1 MKTMR
6 GQKGQ
11 VFIMVLAVLAIG
23 SLFLIPA
30 LFFMSTSSLASQ
42 NAVAQARGNY
52 SADGGVEHAL
62 WRLRYEPGFAASL
75 TGDPPTAHYSIDL
88 NGTPTGVTVTS
99 VFTETPPVPPG
110 GDESQSGRITVNK
123 TADPSTIPPLQTT
136 VVTYTLLV
144 ENVGTSRVHL
154 EKIGDNLPQSF
165 HYLDGTSSGFTT
177 VNPTIT
183 IVDDKE
189 VLEWAFTT
197 PLPYV
202 DAGQTGTQSFQA
214 EATPPG
220 GGLYYN
226 EGWVV
231 ADPDSIDYVSSGTT
245 APVEVEGGLAY
256 NIVSTANGLTVQA
269 RVAVSADG
277 IYITSWQVVK

>member
-11 VFIMVLAVLAIG
+11 VFIMVLAVLTVG

-30 LFFMSTSSLASQ
+30 LLFMSTSSLASQ
-42 NAVAQARGNY
+42 DATARAKGNY

-62 WRLRYEPGFAASL
+62 WRLRYEPGFATSL

-99 VFTETPPVPPG
+99 VYTETPPVPPG
-110 GDESQSGRITVNK
+110 GEETQSGRITVNK
-123 TADPSTIPPLQTT
+123 TADPSSIPPLETT

-177 VNPTIT
+177 VNPTTT
-183 IVDDKE
+183 IVDGNE

-202 DAGQTGTQSFQA
+202 DPGETGTQTFQA

-220 GGLYYN
+220 GGVYYN

-231 ADPDSIDYVSSGTT
+231 ADPDSIDYVTSGTT
-245 APVEVEGGLAY
+245 APVEVGGGSAY
-256 NIVSTANGLTVQA
+256 NIVSTANGLAIQA
-269 RVAVSADG
+269 RVSVSADG
-277 IYITSWQVVK
+277 VYITSWQVER

>member
-30 LFFMSTSSLASQ
+30 LLFMSTASLASQ
-42 NAVAQARGNY
+42 NAAAQTKENY

-62 WRLRYEPGFAASL
+62 WRLRYEPGFATSL
-75 TGDPPTAHYSIDL
+75 TGDPPTASYSIDL
-88 NGTPTGVTVTS
+88 NGAQTDVTVTS
-99 VFTETPPVPPG
+99 VFTETPQVPPG
-110 GDESQSGRITVNK
+110 GGGPQSGRITVNK
-123 TADPSTIPPLQTT
+123 TVNPPSIPPLQRS
-136 VVTYTLLV
+136 VVTYTIIV
-144 ENVGTSRVHL
+144 QNIGTSTVHL

-183 IVDDKE
+183 IVDGNE
-189 VLEWAFTT
+189 VLEWAFST
-197 PLPYV
+197 PLPSV
-202 DAGQTGTQSFQA
+202 PKNQTGTQTFQA
-214 EATPPG
+214 EATPEW
-220 GGLYYN
+220 GLYYN

-231 ADPDSIDYVSSGTT
+231 ASPDSLDYITSGTT
-245 APVEVEGGLAY
+245 APVVAGEGSAY
-256 NIVSTANGLTVQA
+256 NIFSTANGATFQA
-269 RVAVSADG
+269 RVSINADG
-277 IYITSWQVVK
+277 SISVISWQVVK